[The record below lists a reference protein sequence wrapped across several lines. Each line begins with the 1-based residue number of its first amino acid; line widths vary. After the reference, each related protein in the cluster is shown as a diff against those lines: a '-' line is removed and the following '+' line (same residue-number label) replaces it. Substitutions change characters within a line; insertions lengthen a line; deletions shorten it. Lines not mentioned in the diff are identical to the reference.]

1 MPHYEHTY
9 PSVSDSE
16 DQMLDEVMVIL
27 ETNRITDELRN
38 HILLAV
44 SEAFTNALVHGNRR
58 DPHKEIK
65 LILHINEND
74 LSADIIDQ
82 GQDGLER
89 IENRQPASV
98 LSEGGRGV
106 DIMQH
111 YAADLRFTETPD
123 SGLKVTLK
131 FELTET
137 KENISHH
144 T

>member
-27 ETNRITDELRN
+27 ETNRVAEELCN

-58 DPHKEIK
+58 DPGKEIK
-65 LILHINEND
+65 LILHINESD

-82 GQDGLER
+82 GQGGLER
-89 IENRQPASV
+89 IEHRRPASV
-98 LSEGGRGV
+98 LSECGRGV
-106 DIMQH
+106 DLMRH
-111 YAADLRFTETPD
+111 YAGDLRFTEMPD
-123 SGLKVTLK
+123 GGLKVTLK
-131 FELTET
+131 FDLTRA
-137 KENISHH
+137 KENYSHH